1 LSGGLFNG
9 LPLYSARV
17 EILRLSEEFYLMAAL
32 RERRIE
38 LRLRNRR
45 ELAPLRHALTIHA
58 KIV

>member
-1 LSGGLFNG
+1 LFNG